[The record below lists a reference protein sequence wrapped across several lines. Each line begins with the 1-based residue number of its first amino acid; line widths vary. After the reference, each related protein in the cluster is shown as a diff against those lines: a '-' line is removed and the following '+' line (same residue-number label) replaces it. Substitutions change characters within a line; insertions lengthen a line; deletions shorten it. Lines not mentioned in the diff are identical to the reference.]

1 MIASRQPQ
9 AAILSPG
16 GVPIDLRPMV
26 ASSAVPQAAGA
37 PNAPGVRSPTH
48 PHRDAVDLG
57 YPSAGS
63 DEGAIAATEA
73 ENGGLGL
80 VIALLCVVAGALVLG
95 VLIAGI
101 VFGVDGIVEF
111 SRSNTFPEIVTWF
124 GVSVVLAA
132 VCTEGWYR
140 DRRGAHHVSAA

>member
-1 MIASRQPQ
+1 M
-9 AAILSPG
+9 
-16 GVPIDLRPMV
+16 
-26 ASSAVPQAAGA
+26 
-37 PNAPGVRSPTH
+37 RSPTP

-57 YPSAGS
+57 DPGAGA
-63 DEGAIAATEA
+63 DEVVIAATA
-73 ENGGLGL
+73 TVKVGLGL
-80 VIALLCVVAGALVLG
+80 VIALLWVVAGALVLG

-101 VFGVDGIVEF
+101 VFGVEGIVEF

-140 DRRGAHHVSAA
+140 DRRRAHHVSAA